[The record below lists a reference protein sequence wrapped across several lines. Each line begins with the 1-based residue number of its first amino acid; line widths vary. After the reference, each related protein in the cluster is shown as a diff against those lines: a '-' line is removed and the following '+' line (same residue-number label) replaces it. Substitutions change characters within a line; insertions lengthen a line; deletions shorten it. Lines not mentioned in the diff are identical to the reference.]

1 MVHWRRQSE
10 QGKVRTLGNE
20 PHPIGVIKGIG
31 AAGGRQW
38 GTAAA
43 RRGSVWAVLPE
54 LWILARPHRGLLS
67 ISLVLIAVNRVAGLA
82 LPASTKFLIDG
93 VIGKRRT
100 DLLLPLIGLVIIATV
115 IQGGTSFVLTQSL
128 SKAAQRLIGELRT
141 RVQAHVSR
149 LPVTY
154 YDANNTGALVARVM
168 NDVEGVRTILGA
180 GLIEFVGGLLT
191 SIIAFVVLLR
201 ISPALTAIAFPL
213 LAGLGYALWKSF
225 EILRPMFR
233 ERSVINAA
241 VTGRLAESLA
251 GIRVVKAYRAESR
264 EGAVFASGVQRLVD
278 NALRTLTVTSVIG
291 LVSSVALGLVG
302 ALIMLIGARQI
313 LAGSLTVGG
322 LFTYTLFL
330 GFLVVPLAQIAGIG
344 TQLGEAIAGLERTQ
358 ELLREPTEDADPGRT
373 VSLQSVEGDI
383 VFDDVSFMYS
393 SGEMVLSGISFRARP
408 GTVTAL
414 VGSSGSGKSTII
426 GLVAAFYR
434 PSQGRV
440 MVDGVDL
447 STVRMDSY
455 RSQLGVVFQDSFL
468 FDGTIRDNVAFS
480 RPDAAEAAV
489 QKACETAHV
498 KEFAERLA
506 SGYDTIVG
514 ERGIRLSGGQRQ
526 RISIARAV
534 LADPRI
540 LILDEAT
547 SSLDSESE
555 SLIQQGLGDL
565 MQGRTTLVIAH
576 RLSTIRRADQIL
588 VIEGG
593 RIVERGNHSTLHAAR
608 GRYYQLYE
616 RQHRFDS
623 DLFVSGDATPGQD
636 ESAFA
641 SVGPNNRVTIR

>member
-1 MVHWRRQSE
+1 
-10 QGKVRTLGNE
+10 
-20 PHPIGVIKGIG
+20 
-31 AAGGRQW
+31 
-38 GTAAA
+38 
-43 RRGSVWAVLPE
+43 VLPE
-54 LWILARPHRGLLS
+54 LWVLAQPHRGLLS
-67 ISLVLIAVNRVAGLA
+67 VSLVLIAVNRVTGLA

-93 VIGKRRT
+93 VIAKHRT
-100 DLLLPLIGLVIIATV
+100 DLLLPLIGAVVIATV
-115 IQGGTSFVLTQSL
+115 IQGITSFILTQSL
-128 SKAAQRLIGELRT
+128 SKAAQRLIAELRT
-141 RVQAHVSR
+141 KVHAHVSH

-168 NDVEGVRTILGA
+168 NDVEGVRTILGT

-191 SIIAFVVLLR
+191 SNIALFVLLH
-201 ISPALTAIAFPL
+201 ISLILTAIAFPL
-213 LAGLGYALWKSF
+213 LAGLGFALWKSF
-225 EILRPMFR
+225 EILRPIFR
-233 ERSVINAA
+233 ERSLVSAA

-251 GIRVVKAYRAESR
+251 GIRVIKAYHAESR
-264 EGAVFASGVQRLVD
+264 EGAVFSNGVQRLLD

-291 LVSSVALGLVG
+291 LVSSISLGLVG

-344 TQLGEAIAGLERTQ
+344 SQLGEAIAGLERTH
-358 ELLREPTEDADPGRT
+358 ELLLEPTEDADPART
-373 VSLQSVEGDI
+373 VSLPSIEGEV
-383 VFDDVSFMYS
+383 VFDDVSFTYS
-393 SGEMVLSGISFRARP
+393 SGETVLSGISFRARP
-408 GTVTAL
+408 GTITAL

-440 MVDGVDL
+440 KIDGVDL
-447 STVRMDSY
+447 STVRLDSY
-455 RSQLGVVFQDSFL
+455 RCQLGVVFQDSFL
-468 FDGTIRDNVAFS
+468 FDGTIRENVAFS
-480 RPDAAEAAV
+480 RPDATEAAV

-506 SGYDTIVG
+506 GGYDTIVG
-514 ERGIRLSGGQRQ
+514 ERGVRLSGGQRQ

-534 LADPRI
+534 LANPKI

-555 SLIQQGLGDL
+555 SLIQQGLGHL
-565 MQGRTTLVIAH
+565 MHGRTTLVIAH

-616 RQHRFDS
+616 HQHRVDS
-623 DLFVSGDATPGQD
+623 DLFVSGDESPGQD
-636 ESAFA
+636 ESTFA
-641 SVGPNNRVTIR
+641 SVGPSNRVAIR

>member
-1 MVHWRRQSE
+1 L
-10 QGKVRTLGNE
+10 KTLGSE
-20 PHPIGVIKGIG
+20 PHPLRIIKGIG
-31 AAGGRQW
+31 PAGGQKS
-38 GTAAA
+38 GAEAA
-43 RRGSVWAVLPE
+43 RPRSLWAALPE
-54 LWILARPHRGLLS
+54 LWVLARPHRGLLS
-67 ISLVLIAVNRVAGLA
+67 ISLLLIAINRVSGLA

-93 VIGKRRT
+93 VIANHRT
-100 DLLLPLIGLVIIATV
+100 QLLPPLIGAVAIATA
-115 IQGGTSFVLTQSL
+115 IQAVTSFALTQSL
-128 SKAAQRLIGELRT
+128 SKAAQRLIAELRAK
-141 RVQAHVSR
+141 VHAHVSR

-154 YDANNTGALVARVM
+154 YDANNTGALVTRVM
-168 NDVEGVRTILGA
+168 NDVEGVRTIFGT

-191 SIIAFVVLLR
+191 SIIAVAVLLR
-201 ISPALTAIAFPL
+201 ISLVLTAVAFPL
-213 LAGLGYALWKSF
+213 LAGLGFALWKSF
-225 EILRPMFR
+225 EILRPIFR
-233 ERSVINAA
+233 ERSVISAA
-241 VTGRLAESLA
+241 VTARLAESLA

-264 EGAVFASGVQRLVD
+264 EGAIFANGVQRLLD

-291 LVSSVALGLVG
+291 LASSLSLGLVG
-302 ALIMLIGARQI
+302 ALIMLIGAQQI

-344 TQLGEAIAGLERTQ
+344 TQLGEAVSGLERTH
-358 ELLREPTEDADPGRT
+358 ELLLEPTEDADPART
-373 VSLQSVEGDI
+373 ISLPSIEGDI
-383 VFDDVSFMYS
+383 VFDDVSFTYPT
-393 SGEMVLSGISFRARP
+393 GEMVLSGISFRARP

-447 STVRMDSY
+447 STVRLDSY
-455 RSQLGVVFQDSFL
+455 RCGLGVVLQDSFL

-498 KEFAERLA
+498 KEFAERLV
-506 SGYDTIVG
+506 SKYDTIVG
-514 ERGIRLSGGQRQ
+514 ERGVRLSGGQRQ

-534 LADPRI
+534 LADPKI

-547 SSLDSESE
+547 SSLDSEFE
-555 SLIQQGLGDL
+555 SLIQEGLGHL
-565 MQGRTTLVIAH
+565 MHGRTTLVIAH

-593 RIVERGNHSTLHAAR
+593 RIIERGNHLTLYAAR
-608 GRYYQLYE
+608 GRYYELYE
-616 RQHRFDS
+616 RQHRFDAN
-623 DLFVSGDATPGQD
+623 LFMAGD
-636 ESAFA
+636 ESPDETQGAFA
-641 SVGPNNRVTIR
+641 SAVDPERPL